1 METHQVKGN
10 PDLRVQIG
18 LEEQLLTEIASLYD
32 EAFKGKFK
40 WAIGS
45 QLKRVRLWSQIID
58 PKHVIGI
65 FREEQLLGILLY
77 STPNS
82 SGWKDVGIIRR
93 IWALLPSKEAIK
105 ILFIFGL
112 LEKRLPKNLLYIEA
126 IAVSDEARGMGIGT
140 QLLTVA
146 ESVARGSGFEGL
158 ELRVIQENYRARLL
172 YEREGFRMTG
182 TEHTGF
188 IYPLVGFKSAHK
200 MEKKF
205 DSSSDN

>member
-1 METHQVKGN
+1 MTTHQVEGN

-18 LEEQLLTEIASLYD
+18 LEEQQLTEIASLYD

-65 FREEQLLGILLY
+65 FQEEQLLGILLY
-77 STPNS
+77 STPNY
-82 SGWKDVGIIRR
+82 SGWKNVGIVRR

-112 LEKRLPKNLLYIEA
+112 LEKSLPKNLLYIEA

-140 QLLTVA
+140 QLLKVA
-146 ESVARGSGFEGL
+146 EGVARDSGFEGL
-158 ELRVIQENYRARLL
+158 QLRVIQENFRARLL
-172 YEREGFRMTG
+172 YEREEFLITG
-182 TEHTGF
+182 TEKTGF
-188 IYPLVGFKSAHK
+188 LHPLVGFKSAHK
-200 MEKKF
+200 MTKIL
-205 DSSSDN
+205 

>member
-40 WAIGS
+40 WAIAS

-77 STPNS
+77 STPNN

-112 LEKRLPKNLLYIEA
+112 LEKGLPKNLLYIEA

-182 TEHTGF
+182 TENTGF

-200 MEKKF
+200 MEKRF
-205 DSSSDN
+205 ESSSDN

>member
-18 LEEQLLTEIASLYD
+18 LQEQLLTEIASLYD

-77 STPNS
+77 STPNN
-82 SGWKDVGIIRR
+82 SGWKNVGIIRR
-93 IWALLPSKEAIK
+93 IWALLPSKEALK

-112 LEKRLPKNLLYIEA
+112 LEKSLPKNLLYIEA

-140 QLLTVA
+140 QLLTVV

-182 TEHTGF
+182 TEDTGF
-188 IYPLVGFKSAHK
+188 ISPLVGFKSAHK
-200 MEKKF
+200 MEKRF
-205 DSSSDN
+205 DPSSDN

>member
-18 LEEQLLTEIASLYD
+18 LQEQLLTEIASLYD

-77 STPNS
+77 STPNN

-112 LEKRLPKNLLYIEA
+112 LEKGLPKNLLYIEA

-146 ESVARGSGFEGL
+146 ESVARSSGFEGL

-182 TEHTGF
+182 TEDTGF

-200 MEKKF
+200 MEKRF
-205 DSSSDN
+205 DPSSDN

>member
-40 WAIGS
+40 WAIAS

-58 PKHVIGI
+58 PKHDIGI

-77 STPNS
+77 STPNN

-112 LEKRLPKNLLYIEA
+112 LEKGLPKNLLYIEA

-182 TEHTGF
+182 TEDTGF

-200 MEKKF
+200 MEKRF
-205 DSSSDN
+205 DPSSDN

>member
-1 METHQVKGN
+1 M
-10 PDLRVQIG
+10 
-18 LEEQLLTEIASLYD
+18 LTEVASRYD

-58 PKHVIGI
+58 PKHIIGI

-77 STPNS
+77 STPNN
-82 SGWKDVGIIRR
+82 SGWKNDGIIRR
-93 IWALLPSKEAIK
+93 IWALLPLREAIK

-112 LEKRLPKNLLYIEA
+112 LEKGLPKNLLYIEA
-126 IAVSDEARGMGIGT
+126 IAVSDVARGMGIGT
-140 QLLTVA
+140 QLLKVA
-146 ESVARGSGFEGL
+146 ESVARDSGFEGL
-158 ELRVIQENYRARLL
+158 QLRVIQENYRARLL
-172 YEREGFRMTG
+172 YEREGFQITG
-182 TEHTGF
+182 NENTGL

-200 MEKKF
+200 MEIRF

>member
-1 METHQVKGN
+1 METQQINGN

-18 LEEQLLTEIASLYD
+18 LEEQFLTEIASLYD

-45 QLKRVRLWSQIID
+45 QLKRVHLWSQIID
-58 PKHVIGI
+58 PKHVIGV
-65 FREEQLLGILLY
+65 FRDEQLLGILLY
-77 STPNS
+77 STPNN

-112 LEKRLPKNLLYIEA
+112 LEKGLPKNLLYIEA

-182 TEHTGF
+182 TEDTGF

-200 MEKKF
+200 MEKRF
-205 DSSSDN
+205 DPSSDN

>member
-40 WAIGS
+40 WAIAS

-77 STPNS
+77 STPNN

-182 TEHTGF
+182 TENTGF

-200 MEKKF
+200 MEKRF
-205 DSSSDN
+205 DPSSDN